1 MDFIVIICTQISSYK
16 YRSEWTSIK
25 TSIVPIRSDLMWSQC
40 KCFCVWKNPEVV
52 LCAIFLPR
60 VPYNWWTRY
69 NWWKQSLFLSLWVVQ
84 TSDHWFPSAKSWNHA
99 SSSLFVAIPEWWHAL
114 HPLFFFFF
122 FFFCAID
129 PKFEM
134 DSSMRKQIN
143 EYEPR
148 PPKRVRNDAPLD
160 HGALKTI
167 RSGKSHRSGTLVI
180 NDIPDFP

>member
-60 VPYNWWTRY
+60 VPYNWWTPY

-122 FFFCAID
+122 FFFFAQSIQ
-129 PKFEM
+129 
-134 DSSMRKQIN
+134 SSKWILQCESKSMSTSPAPQN
-143 EYEPR
+143 E
-148 PPKRVRNDAPLD
+148 
-160 HGALKTI
+160 
-167 RSGKSHRSGTLVI
+167 SGMTLH
-180 NDIPDFP
+180 